1 MRELFLQ
8 RAKLLIEFEE
18 LRLLLRQDVRGVHVD
33 ALGLKGAVIARRVIG
48 VLFAVGEDARERR
61 HGGESH
67 GVAGRPERVEIA
79 SVVRA
84 RAGGG
89 PPGGGGGV
97 VGRGAIRHRRGG
109 LAVSQHRGGDGGVE
123 VRRRAAVGRCGVA
136 GVRRRASGDGRVPH
150 GGGERPIRGRA
161 RA

>member
-8 RAKLLIEFEE
+8 RAKLLVEFEE

>member
-8 RAKLLIEFEE
+8 RAKLLVEFEE

-84 RAGGG
+84 RAGGVH
-89 PPGGGGGV
+89 P
-97 VGRGAIRHRRGG
+97 A
-109 LAVSQHRGGDGGVE
+109 E
-123 VRRRAAVGRCGVA
+123 AAGW
-136 GVRRRASGDGRVPH
+136 
-150 GGGERPIRGRA
+150 
-161 RA
+161 